1 MEPVDVDS
9 LKELIKDGIS
19 REALE
24 SLDRLFP
31 ERTPEVSDSLD
42 QIRHYGGQRS
52 VIRFLLTLC
61 EYKPHGTEIP

>member
-1 MEPVDVDS
+1 MESVDVDA
-9 LKELIKDGIS
+9 LKQLIKAGIT

-24 SLDRLFP
+24 SLDRMFP

-42 QIRHYGGQRS
+42 QIRHTGGQRS
-52 VIRFLLTLC
+52 VIRFLLTVC